1 MCGHTD
7 NNNRFICFDKMLQRV
22 HPKVENPRYG
32 QLIIGPPGSGKTT
45 YCNEAYKFYREL
57 GRQIGVVNL
66 DPGNDNMAY
75 KPVVNVMELI
85 TVEDCMEH
93 MKLGPNGALMQCAE
107 YLEQHIDDWLLP
119 ALRKLSAT
127 HNYFLFD
134 CPGQIEL
141 YTHHNAMARIFERLE
156 RERYSLVTVNLIDS
170 HYCSEPAKF
179 ISTLLMVLNTM
190 LRMSLP
196 HVNVLSKADLLRKHE
211 SKLHFNVDYY
221 TDVLD
226 LNYLLEK
233 LDDDPTMRKYQKLN
247 EAICSMVEDYALV
260 SFKLLDAFSTD
271 SMLRLRNHID
281 KANGYVY
288 KAGEEQTVNSLLACA
303 VGAEAETL
311 RQQQDVEPY
320 TKQK

>member
-1 MCGHTD
+1 
-7 NNNRFICFDKMLQRV
+7 MLQRF
-22 HPKVENPRYG
+22 PTQPTVENPRYG

-45 YCNEAYKFYREL
+45 YCAEALKFYREL
-57 GRQIGVVNL
+57 GRQVGVVNL
-66 DPGNDNMAY
+66 DPANENMSY
-75 KPVVNVMELI
+75 EPVLSVMELI

-93 MKLGPNGALMQCAE
+93 LKLGPNGALMHCAE
-107 YLEQHIDDWLLP
+107 YLADHLEDWLLP
-119 ALRKLSAT
+119 ALRKLGAT
-127 HNYFLFD
+127 YNYFLFD

-141 YTHHNAMARIFERLE
+141 YTHHTAMARVFERLE

-179 ISTLLMVLNTM
+179 IATLLMALNTM

-211 SKLHFNVDYY
+211 AKLHFNVDYY

-226 LNYLLEK
+226 LKYLLDK
-233 LDDDPTMRKYQKLN
+233 LDDDPTMRKHRKLN
-247 EAICSMVEDYALV
+247 AAICSMVEDYALV
-260 SFKLLDAFSTD
+260 SFQLLDVFSTD

-288 KAGEEQTVNSLLACA
+288 KAGEEQMVNSLLACA
-303 VGAEAETL
+303 VGAETEAA
-311 RQQQDVEPY
+311 RQQRDIQPYVE
-320 TKQK
+320 

>member
-1 MCGHTD
+1 MMQ
-7 NNNRFICFDKMLQRV
+7 RFPTQAT
-22 HPKVENPRYG
+22 VENPRYG

-45 YCNEAYKFYREL
+45 YCAEALKFYREL
-57 GRQIGVVNL
+57 GRQVGVVNL
-66 DPGNDNMAY
+66 DPANENMSY
-75 KPVVNVMELI
+75 EPVLSVMELI

-93 MKLGPNGALMQCAE
+93 LKLGPNGALMHCAE
-107 YLEQHIDDWLLP
+107 YLADHLEDWLLP

-141 YTHHNAMARIFERLE
+141 YTHHTAMARVFERLE

-179 ISTLLMVLNTM
+179 IATLLMALNTM

-196 HVNVLSKADLLRKHE
+196 HVNVLSKADLLKKHE
-211 SKLHFNVDYY
+211 TKLHFNVDYY

-226 LNYLLEK
+226 LKYLLDK
-233 LDDDPTMRKYQKLN
+233 LDDDPAMRKYHKLN
-247 EAICSMVEDYALV
+247 AAICSMVEDYALV
-260 SFKLLDAFSTD
+260 SFQLLDVFSTD

-288 KAGEEQTVNSLLACA
+288 KAGEEQTVNSLLACT
-303 VGAEAETL
+303 VGAETEAARMEH
-311 RQQQDVEPY
+311 DVQPY
-320 TKQK
+320 VD